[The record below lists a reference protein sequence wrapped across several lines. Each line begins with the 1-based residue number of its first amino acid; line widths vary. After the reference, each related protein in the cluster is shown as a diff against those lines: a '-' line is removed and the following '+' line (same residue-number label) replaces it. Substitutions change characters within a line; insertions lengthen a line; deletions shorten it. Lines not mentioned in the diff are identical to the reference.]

1 MQERKIR
8 TITGKQNPGGL
19 FVPHTPAPSYHGYHG
34 VEAMSDDKAILFLI
48 IGVGLVIAG
57 AATMK

>member
-8 TITGKQNPGGL
+8 PITGKQNPGGV
-19 FVPHTPAPSYHGYHG
+19 FVPHVPAPSYHGMG
-34 VEAMSDDKAILFLI
+34 AMDDNKATLFII
-48 IGVGLVIAG
+48 IGIGLVIAG